1 MNNTKFTETEVNSMR
16 NRLQKLIQTLQNNKE
31 QVPAKVLQTKYKKSY
46 FSLID
51 TLKQISSDYAGYLIL
66 HDIRIHR
73 AYLDEVTALIKRLM
87 DSAGI
92 LPQLSAAVFQQYDI
106 NQFEALAE
114 SLRTGIKE
122 ELDLFYGRYSCLLFS
137 EKCLEDPAII
147 PEIYCPVNGCF
158 WLDGKWIPA
167 ENTEKTHSD
176 KSVHS

>member
-66 HDIRIHR
+66 HVIRILR

-122 ELDLFYGRYSCLLFS
+122 ELDLFYGRYSSLLFS
-137 EKCLEDPAII
+137 EKCLEAPAII

-158 WLDGKWIPA
+158 WLDGKSIPA
-167 ENTEKTHSD
+167 EDTEKTQSD

>member
-73 AYLDEVTALIKRLM
+73 AYLDEVTALIK
-87 DSAGI
+87 
-92 LPQLSAAVFQQYDI
+92 LSLI
-106 NQFEALAE
+106 H
-114 SLRTGIKE
+114 I
-122 ELDLFYGRYSCLLFS
+122 
-137 EKCLEDPAII
+137 
-147 PEIYCPVNGCF
+147 
-158 WLDGKWIPA
+158 
-167 ENTEKTHSD
+167 
-176 KSVHS
+176 